1 MRLACAILTSSLVAL
16 HARPYMDEVRP
27 ARAAATMATYDPAIR
42 EQRYQANFAAYLVD
56 LHDHRATFNFCGGM
70 MFQLVLSE
78 KLRQHLVERSA
89 DAAAGGGGGITVY
102 DKEYT
107 RMNLT
112 PGYEQSST
120 ADNVAI
126 FHGREVRNVRGAAG
140 GMNFVLHL
148 SADDDPEG
156 WTQPERQD
164 YNGWGHDSGR
174 PWRKLAQWE
183 AEGVT
188 DFREKFGSEAY
199 GLHHRFF
206 FHLDEKNRFWLS
218 AEDGCEG
225 YAADASTFITR

>member
-1 MRLACAILTSSLVAL
+1 MSGNETFRRQYQVADSVRDLAV
-16 HARPYMDEVRP
+16 P
-27 ARAAATMATYDPAIR
+27 
-42 EQRYQANFAAYLVD
+42 
-56 LHDHRATFNFCGGM
+56 
-70 MFQLVLSE
+70 LVLGQP
-78 KLRQHLVERSA
+78 LF
-89 DAAAGGGGGITVY
+89 
-102 DKEYT
+102 
-107 RMNLT
+107 
-112 PGYEQSST
+112 
-120 ADNVAI
+120 